1 MTPGGLCLTQPSSS
15 NSPSPPTAN
24 TYWRHVGSKV
34 LISAKGR
41 QYREAV
47 IWAVR
52 KARGVGKV
60 PPEPIVAPVAAV
72 ALWWPPDLRRRD
84 GGGNLSKAPWD
95 ALTHA
100 GLWADDSLV
109 VDERWVKRGV
119 QPGGRLLLVINE
131 ASPSGMA
138 LVEAQVLGGKTP
150 PER

>member
-1 MTPGGLCLTQPSSS
+1 MTSTIVLELPY
-15 NSPSPPTAN
+15 PPTAN

-60 PPEPIVAPVAAV
+60 PPEPIVSEIAF
-72 ALWWPPDLRRRD
+72 LGFWWPPDLRRRD
-84 GGGNLSKAPWD
+84 GGNLSKAVLD
-95 ALTHA
+95 SLTHA
-100 GLWADDSLV
+100 GLWADDSRV

-119 QPGGRLLLVINE
+119 QPGGRLLLVIDE
-131 ASPSGMA
+131 ANPLGLA